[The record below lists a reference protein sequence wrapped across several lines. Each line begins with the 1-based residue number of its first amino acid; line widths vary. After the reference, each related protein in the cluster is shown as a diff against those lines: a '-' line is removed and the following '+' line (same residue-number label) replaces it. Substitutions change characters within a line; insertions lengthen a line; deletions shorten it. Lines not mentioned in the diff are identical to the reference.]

1 MLTLPVLVVY
11 NARIAVD
18 AHCSPWALQI
28 QEVAVQTLW
37 QDLRYGLRIL
47 RNSPG
52 FTVVAVLT
60 LALGIGATSA
70 IFSVVDRVL
79 FRSLPYP
86 EDARLVSVG
95 LKAPLDANEFMPA
108 MDYVE
113 WRKSAPP
120 FAEMGSMLPGG
131 FDCDFTEQ
139 NPLRMTCARVDAHFL
154 PTLGIQ
160 PILGRNFTAEECRP
174 HAPRV
179 VLLSY
184 ALCGPVMLETRKSSA
199 VRYR

>member
-1 MLTLPVLVVY
+1 MRSSSRQWSSPVTAVCQDLPALVVY
-11 NARIAVD
+11 NARIGAD
-18 AHCSPWALQI
+18 ARCSPWALQI
-28 QEVAVQTLW
+28 REVPVETLL
-37 QDLRYGLRIL
+37 QDLRYGLRTL

-52 FTVVAVLT
+52 FTLVAVLT

-95 LKAPLDANEFMPA
+95 LKAPLDANEFMLA

-120 FAEMGSMLPGG
+120 FVEMGSMLPGG

-139 NPLRMTCARVDAHFL
+139 NPLRMTCARVDAHNSARGGL
-154 PTLGIQ
+154 LLRPDVVSMSR
-160 PILGRNFTAEECRP
+160 PCR
-174 HAPRV
+174 
-179 VLLSY
+179 
-184 ALCGPVMLETRKSSA
+184 T
-199 VRYR
+199 